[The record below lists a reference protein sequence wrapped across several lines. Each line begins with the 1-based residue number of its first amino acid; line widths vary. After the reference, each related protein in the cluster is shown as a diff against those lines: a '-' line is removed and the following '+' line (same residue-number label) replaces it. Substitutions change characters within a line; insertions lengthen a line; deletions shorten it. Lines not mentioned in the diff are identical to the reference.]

1 MINDLENSNNVDDIA
16 TTISI
21 YDLIKYCK
29 HTGAKINLKP
39 VQRVLEKGKTWKEDP
54 NKCIEDFINS
64 NRLLKSIIENH
75 NTFNIDSVIHWNVKK
90 KPDDEKLFFVMD
102 PYLGGWYRTYT
113 VHDETI
119 IERVDRLCELSSR

>member
-1 MINDLENSNNVDDIA
+1 MINDLENCNRIDEI
-16 TTISI
+16 ISM

-29 HTGAKINLKP
+29 RTGSKINLKP
-39 VQRVLEKGKTWKEDP
+39 VRRVLEKGKMWKENP
-54 NKCIEDFINS
+54 NKYIEDFINS

-90 KPDDEKLFFVMD
+90 KSDDEKLFYVVGPFHYFD
-102 PYLGGWYRTYT
+102 GWYRTYT

-119 IERVDRLCELSSR
+119 IERVDRLCELNSQ

>member
-1 MINDLENSNNVDDIA
+1 MINDLENGNKIDEI
-16 TTISI
+16 ISM

-29 HTGAKINLKP
+29 RTGSKINLKP
-39 VQRVLEKGKTWKEDP
+39 VRRVLEKGKTWKEDP

-64 NRLLKSIIENH
+64 NRLLKNIIENH

-90 KPDDEKLFFVMD
+90 KPDDEKLFYVVS
-102 PYLGGWYRTYT
+102 PYHCCDGWYRTYT

>member
-1 MINDLENSNNVDDIA
+1 MINDLENGNKIDEI
-16 TTISI
+16 IST

-29 HTGAKINLKP
+29 RTGSKINLKP
-39 VQRVLEKGKTWKEDP
+39 VRRVLEKDRMWKEDP

-90 KPDDEKLFFVMD
+90 KSDDEKLFYVTD
-102 PYLGGWYRTYT
+102 PCHCLDGWYRTYT